1 MKPTQK
7 TDTRDRLLDAAEA
20 VVIEQGVSAMTLEA
34 VAKKA
39 GVSKG
44 GLLYHFPSKEAIV
57 MGMVTR
63 IAAIVQERFATGL
76 VKEPPGRGRHAK
88 TMLHMMLD
96 TEGSLFPRL
105 QRVAGPLLGAVS
117 SNTKMLEPMQ
127 HFFQGV
133 LQGMLADGL
142 PAERSWLVLATLD
155 GLKFWRIFGMLQ
167 PSEQDLAGLR
177 RLLTQIIDEVSP

>member
-1 MKPTQK
+1 
-7 TDTRDRLLDAAEA
+7 
-20 VVIEQGVSAMTLEA
+20 
-34 VAKKA
+34 
-39 GVSKG
+39 
-44 GLLYHFPSKEAIV
+44 
-57 MGMVTR
+57 
-63 IAAIVQERFATGL
+63 
-76 VKEPPGRGRHAK
+76 
-88 TMLHMMLD
+88 
-96 TEGSLFPRL
+96 
-105 QRVAGPLLGAVS
+105 
-117 SNTKMLEPMQ
+117 MLEPMQ